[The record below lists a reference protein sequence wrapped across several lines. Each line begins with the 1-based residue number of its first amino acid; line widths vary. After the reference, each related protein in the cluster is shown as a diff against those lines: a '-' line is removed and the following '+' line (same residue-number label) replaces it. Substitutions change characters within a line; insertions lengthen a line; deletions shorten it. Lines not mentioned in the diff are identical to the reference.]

1 MARENEKLIT
11 LGEASRQFGI
21 SRFKLSQ
28 LIESGKLTV
37 LMSELDRRE
46 RLVRVSE
53 LESLAKARPIATKKS
68 LLVAA

>member
-53 LESLAKARPIATKKS
+53 LESLAKAHPITTKKS